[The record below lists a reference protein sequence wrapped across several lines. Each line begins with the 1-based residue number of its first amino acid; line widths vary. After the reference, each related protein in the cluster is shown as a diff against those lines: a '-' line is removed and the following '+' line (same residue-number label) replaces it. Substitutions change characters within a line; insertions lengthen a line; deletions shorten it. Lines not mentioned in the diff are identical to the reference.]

1 MLPLVQWTAL
11 SFRRCRCCLAPQPYT
26 CLAAANNRL
35 LPRSCSQLLTFV
47 NAFLLLN
54 DANRLAVFTADA
66 AGARLA
72 YCSPACLPPGAA
84 GAGDAAEATAWPPS
98 VAVLAGLQ
106 QAATAA
112 AGAGAGAPAA
122 TGGSCQ
128 LSAALSRALCFI
140 QSQRR
145 RAAAA
150 AAGPGGG
157 AAGGGDGATAGG
169 AVDEMGGQGS
179 QAARVLCL
187 SGGTDVPSQY
197 IAVMNAI
204 FSAQVVGGQQG
215 GRAGMQL
222 QGGMRVRRAQQISG
236 VGASPPAGMQSK
248 QVACSASLLCLRAR
262 SNPRV
267 VPDLPPAPRLQ
278 RSGILIDAC
287 QLGLGHSAFLQQ
299 AHCVCCHTA
308 LSQADVASV
317 LDLQLLLPALT
328 GVPGLTC

>member
-1 MLPLVQWTAL
+1 MSTSEWEDDSSLLAL
-11 SFRRCRCCLAPQPYT
+11 LLDVSPAALAR
-26 CLAAANNRL
+26 LASTPGLGLQSL
-35 LPRSCSQLLTFV
+35 LEQLLTFV

-204 FSAQVVGGQQG
+204 FSAQ
-215 GRAGMQL
+215 
-222 QGGMRVRRAQQISG
+222 
-236 VGASPPAGMQSK
+236 
-248 QVACSASLLCLRAR
+248 
-262 SNPRV
+262 
-267 VPDLPPAPRLQ
+267 

-287 QLGLGHSAFLQQ
+287 QLGPGHSAFLQQ
-299 AHCVCCHTA
+299 AAFLTGGVYLKPAKPQALAQYLNSVFALDARTRGMLRLPGAAHVDFRPSCFCHKRQIDLGFVCSAC
-308 LSQADVASV
+308 LSIFCEQ
-317 LDLQLLLPALT
+317 LPACT
-328 GVPGLTC
+328 TCGTDFQGKVKQ